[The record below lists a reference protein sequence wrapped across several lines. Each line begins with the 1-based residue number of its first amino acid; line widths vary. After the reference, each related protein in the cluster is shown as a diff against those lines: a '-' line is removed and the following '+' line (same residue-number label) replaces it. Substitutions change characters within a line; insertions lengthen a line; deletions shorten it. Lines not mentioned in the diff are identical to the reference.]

1 MKLTDSIKL
10 AVKGYKPADIKRLD
24 ESGLDTDT
32 ILALSGAGYT
42 VNDVDELIN
51 IASKGPE
58 QQEPPKEP
66 EGKMPDNP
74 DGQSGADDP
83 DNVDYKQKFVDTMKL
98 LEESQQTIMI
108 FLTAILLKKW
118 RWSKLICLSLKKAH
132 LVLNVTLAKLTWS
145 TKKSAPICVGVV
157 MQLGLLLKQEVMMKI
172 IT

>member
-58 QQEPPKEP
+58 QQEPQKE
-66 EGKMPDNP
+66 
-74 DGQSGADDP
+74 DP
-83 DNVDYKQKFVDTMKL
+83 DNVDYKQKLADTMKL
-98 LEESQQTIMI
+98 LEESQQTIKR
-108 FLTAILLKKW
+108 LQEQNA
-118 RWSKLICLSLKKAH
+118 SKSLQTPEQK
-132 LVLNVTLAKLTWS
+132 T
-145 TKKSAPICVGVV
+145 P
-157 MQLGLLLKQEVMMKI
+157 KQMVDDALRNLY
-172 IT
+172 

>member
-58 QQEPPKEP
+58 QQEPTKEP
-66 EGKMPDNP
+66 GENLPDNST
-74 DGQSGADDP
+74 GQIGEESDS
-83 DNVDYKQKFVDTMKL
+83 VDYKAKLDETLRL
-98 LEESQQTIMI
+98 LEESQQTIKRLQEANASKS
-108 FLTAILLKKW
+108 LTNPEQK
-118 RWSKLICLSLKKAH
+118 
-132 LVLNVTLAKLTWS
+132 T
-145 TKKSAPICVGVV
+145 P
-157 MQLGLLLKQEVMMKI
+157 KQMVDDALRNLY
-172 IT
+172 

>member
-58 QQEPPKEP
+58 QQEPTKEP
-66 EGKMPDNP
+66 EGKLPDNP
-74 DGQSGADDP
+74 DGQSGAEDP
-83 DNVDYKQKFVDTMKL
+83 DSVDYKQKLADTMKL
-98 LEESQQTIMI
+98 LEESQQTI
-108 FLTAILLKKW
+108 KKLQEQNA
-118 RWSKLICLSLKKAH
+118 SKSLQTPEQK
-132 LVLNVTLAKLTWS
+132 T
-145 TKKSAPICVGVV
+145 P
-157 MQLGLLLKQEVMMKI
+157 KQMVDDALRNLY
-172 IT
+172 

>member
-58 QQEPPKEP
+58 QQEPQKEP
-66 EGKMPDNP
+66 GEKMPDNST
-74 DGQSGADDP
+74 GQDGADNP
-83 DNVDYKQKFVDTMKL
+83 DDVDYKQKLADTMKL
-98 LEESQQTIMI
+98 LEESQQTI
-108 FLTAILLKKW
+108 KKLQEQNA
-118 RWSKLICLSLKKAH
+118 SKSLQTPEQK
-132 LVLNVTLAKLTWS
+132 T
-145 TKKSAPICVGVV
+145 P
-157 MQLGLLLKQEVMMKI
+157 KQMVDDALRNLY
-172 IT
+172 

>member
-66 EGKMPDNP
+66 EGKLPDNP

-83 DNVDYKQKFVDTMKL
+83 DNVDYKQKFADTMKL
-98 LEESQQTIMI
+98 LEESQQTIKKLQEQNASKS
-108 FLTAILLKKW
+108 LTNPEQK
-118 RWSKLICLSLKKAH
+118 
-132 LVLNVTLAKLTWS
+132 T
-145 TKKSAPICVGVV
+145 P
-157 MQLGLLLKQEVMMKI
+157 KQMVDDALRNLY
-172 IT
+172 

>member
-32 ILALSGAGYT
+32 ILALSGAGYS

-66 EGKMPDNP
+66 EGKLPDNP
-74 DGQSGADDP
+74 DGQSGAEDP
-83 DNVDYKQKFVDTMKL
+83 DNVDYKQKLADTMKL
-98 LEESQQTIMI
+98 LEESQQTI
-108 FLTAILLKKW
+108 KKLQEQNA
-118 RWSKLICLSLKKAH
+118 SKSFPTPEQKSHKE
-132 LVLNVTLAKLTWS
+132 LVDDALRNLY
-145 TKKSAPICVGVV
+145 
-157 MQLGLLLKQEVMMKI
+157 
-172 IT
+172 